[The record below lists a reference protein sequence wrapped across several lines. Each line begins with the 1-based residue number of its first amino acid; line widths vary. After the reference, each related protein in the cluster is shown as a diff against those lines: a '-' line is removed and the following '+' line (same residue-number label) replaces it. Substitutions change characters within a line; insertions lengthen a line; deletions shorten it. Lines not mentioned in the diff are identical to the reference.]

1 MRYFF
6 TRSHF
11 FLYSWNSKMYSIEFQ
26 VSYLYAV
33 SFFFFYEQPLSR
45 KAVHRQNNTF
55 YLTGCYGCHL
65 EYFMMKNFYVYFY
78 IWGIPRQFDQDLA
91 VMSHIF
97 SVIFYMKLPVEKY
110 IPNFFKIFLLFV
122 FQISFFSKQNHHFLR
137 SEKSHI
143 NLIKYINIFEPY

>member
-1 MRYFF
+1 
-6 TRSHF
+6 
-11 FLYSWNSKMYSIEFQ
+11 MYSIEFQ